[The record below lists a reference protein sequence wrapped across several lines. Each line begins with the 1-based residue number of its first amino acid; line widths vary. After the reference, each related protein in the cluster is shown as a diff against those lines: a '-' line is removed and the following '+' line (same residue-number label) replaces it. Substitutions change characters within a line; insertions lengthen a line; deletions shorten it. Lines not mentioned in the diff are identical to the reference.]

1 MKSLEQYTIV
11 KLALIAIFAMH
22 SIPSIFSGD
31 VNGFGKMYLDTKG
44 FAPFGIYLA
53 WFIKLS
59 HIGLIISIVMNR
71 FVKILGWIT
80 IGILVG
86 GIIMVHWPD
95 GWFVVGGG
103 RNGIEFNLLL
113 IACLLTLMYP
123 EWQFFKTNQK

>member
-1 MKSLEQYTIV
+1 MKSLEQYSIL

-22 SIPSIFSGD
+22 SIPSIYTGD
-31 VNGFGKMYLDTKG
+31 VYGFGKMYLDTQG

-53 WFIKLS
+53 WMIKLS
-59 HIGLIISIVMNR
+59 HIGLIFSILTDRFLKVM
-71 FVKILGWIT
+71 GWIT
-80 IGILVG
+80 IAVLVV

-103 RNGIEFNLLL
+103 RNGIEFNVLL

-123 EWQFFKTNQK
+123 EWQFFKTNQN